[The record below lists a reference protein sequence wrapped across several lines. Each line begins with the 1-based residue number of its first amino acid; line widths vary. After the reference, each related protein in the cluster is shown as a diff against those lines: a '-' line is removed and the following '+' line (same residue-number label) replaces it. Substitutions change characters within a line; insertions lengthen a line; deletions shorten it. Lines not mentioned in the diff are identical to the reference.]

1 MSLLRACLL
10 ATRAPARRFA
20 LPDSSSASL
29 RRTKHFVDREQLVR
43 LSGANKKVYL
53 ATLGALGGAL
63 DARPVVTCAELALKF
78 GAPALG
84 PAAERLLATCVSCS
98 PGRTGAWTDALLLP

>member
-1 MSLLRACLL
+1 M
-10 ATRAPARRFA
+10 
-20 LPDSSSASL
+20 
-29 RRTKHFVDREQLVR
+29 DREQLVR